1 MSGTI
6 ALVGAGEFLEGMA
19 EVDRTNAT
27 GRVCEIALSL
37 ELLHHQCRR

>member
-19 EVDRTNAT
+19 DVDRTSAN
-27 GRVCEIALSL
+27 GRVYERALSL